1 MNDIL
6 TEKQYQKEIMD
17 YLRDVNGYRIRKD
30 TDFDRLFAM
39 DREILFEF
47 LKKSQ
52 PDVMDELHKIFKTDT
67 EETIVNVINETV
79 TSSKSSLVET
89 LKNGVEISNRHLDL
103 MYTKPATTFNKTL
116 NQRYED
122 NIFTVMEEVWASDDE
137 RIDLVIFLNGIAI
150 ISFELKCNASGQSYH
165 DAIRQ
170 YRTERN
176 PKDRLFR
183 FKAGCIVNFAM
194 DLQEVYMATKLDGNA
209 TFFLPFN
216 MGKGEGVET
225 GAGNPLFE
233 DRYSVSYMWEDIL
246 TKDTILDLISKFIF
260 VERKEE
266 DDELTGKKKIIET
279 LIFPRYHQLDLIRK
293 LLTSV
298 KEHKT
303 DLNYLIEHSAGS
315 GKTNI

>member
-1 MNDIL
+1 MNNIL
-6 TEKQYQKEIMD
+6 SEKQYQHEIMD
-17 YLRDVNGYRIRKD
+17 YLRDVNGYRVRKD
-30 TDFDRLFAM
+30 TDFDRYFAM
-39 DREILFEF
+39 DKEMLFEF
-47 LKKSQ
+47 LKTSQ
-52 PDVMDELHKIFKTDT
+52 PDVMDELYKIFKQDT

-116 NQRYED
+116 NQRYEN
-122 NIFTVMEEVWASDDE
+122 NIFSVVEEVWASDDE
-137 RIDLVIFLNGIAI
+137 RIDLVIFLNGLAI
-150 ISFELKCNASGQSYH
+150 ISFELKCNPAGQSYQ
-165 DAIRQ
+165 DAILQ
-170 YRTERN
+170 YRTQRN
-176 PKDRLFR
+176 PKDRLFL

-216 MGKGEGVET
+216 MGSGEGVET

-266 DDELTGKKKIIET
+266 LDELIGKKKTMSCI
-279 LIFPRYHQLDLIRK
+279 
-293 LLTSV
+293 S
-298 KEHKT
+298 
-303 DLNYLIEHSAGS
+303 S
-315 GKTNI
+315 

>member
-17 YLRDVNGYRIRKD
+17 YLQSVNGYRIRKD

-52 PDVMDELHKIFKTDT
+52 PDVMDELYKIFKTDT

-122 NIFTVMEEVWASDDE
+122 NIFSVMEEVWASDDE
-137 RIDLVIFLNGIAI
+137 RIDLVIFLI
-150 ISFELKCNASGQSYH
+150 
-165 DAIRQ
+165 
-170 YRTERN
+170 
-176 PKDRLFR
+176 
-183 FKAGCIVNFAM
+183 
-194 DLQEVYMATKLDGNA
+194 
-209 TFFLPFN
+209 
-216 MGKGEGVET
+216 
-225 GAGNPLFE
+225 
-233 DRYSVSYMWEDIL
+233 
-246 TKDTILDLISKFIF
+246 
-260 VERKEE
+260 
-266 DDELTGKKKIIET
+266 
-279 LIFPRYHQLDLIRK
+279 
-293 LLTSV
+293 
-298 KEHKT
+298 
-303 DLNYLIEHSAGS
+303 
-315 GKTNI
+315 